1 MAAPEAVLY
10 ARARRAYERGRL
22 RASLPTVALVA
33 PMVGLSILL
42 CGRYAASACSGIA
55 LAAVLAAAT
64 WRGQH
69 FARGARAGL
78 VAGLGPLLLPLAM
91 WLHVCVGGVCL
102 LAPSICVAGG
112 LVGGAVVGVK
122 AHGRAEASSAG
133 YLAVALAVAALSG
146 TMGCLIAGASGV
158 LGMAAGMAAGAAP
171 ALWWWAT
178 GSPPA
183 ARS

>member
-1 MAAPEAVLY
+1 MAAPEAVLLG
-10 ARARRAYERGRL
+10 RARRAYEVGRL

-42 CGRYAASACSGIA
+42 CGRYAASACSGVA
-55 LAAVLAAAT
+55 LAAVLAAAA
-64 WRGQH
+64 WRGQQ

-78 VAGLGPLLLPLAM
+78 VAGLGPLLLPLALC
-91 WLHVCVGGVCL
+91 LHLCAGGVCL

-112 LVGGAVVGVK
+112 LLGGVAVGVR
-122 AHGRAEASSAG
+122 ARGRADGSSAG
-133 YLAVALAVAALSG
+133 YLAVALSVTALTG
-146 TMGCLIAGASGV
+146 CMGCLIAGVSGV

-171 ALWWWAT
+171 ALWWWTT